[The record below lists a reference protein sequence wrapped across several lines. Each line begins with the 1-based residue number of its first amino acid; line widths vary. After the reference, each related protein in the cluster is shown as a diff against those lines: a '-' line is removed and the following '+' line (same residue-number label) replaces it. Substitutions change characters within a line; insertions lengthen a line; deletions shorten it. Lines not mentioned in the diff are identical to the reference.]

1 MEKKERE
8 KKSPRKEHKVR
19 EANEGTNELAVL
31 EVEHDIL
38 RSINRSRFR
47 TGWWG
52 VEPR

>member
-1 MEKKERE
+1 MKKKER
-8 KKSPRKEHKVR
+8 KKRPRKEHKVG
-19 EANEGTNELAVL
+19 EADEGTNELAVL